1 MTMATLRRF
10 LKRSTSLW
18 ARLKNGMAH
27 KRIATLES
35 QWQSFANARDTVFVT
50 RVNSRYRAHRQS
62 DSEVPLLAKTTHS
75 TISPEAWE
83 ALYQPRNT
91 ALREAEVDI
100 ILPITH
106 NYETVLPALYGL
118 LTSNNDTP
126 FRIVALLSQH
136 PDHKLTDKLRRL
148 QELDLFDLLVD
159 SGEEG
164 MAGLIN
170 FAMQRHDTRDIV
182 LLSSHITCADG
193 WIDRLRAAS
202 IRHPATTA
210 SVSPWLT
217 TGGITGYPDHTGAFA
232 HAFESIEQL
241 DTISQSLFSGHA
253 HILLAHPAEQA
264 LFIRREALHSIGLLP
279 EKTRDIPS
287 AITAWASIAHEKG
300 FEHAWAQDV
309 MLGTS
314 SGYIPTIPPA
324 TTTNP
329 AQSEAAQRI
338 DKARFSKQAIGNT
351 LIIEGI
357 RTVRPQHESQGI
369 PHLTPDAENPSLL
382 RLGLPDARLF
392 PHLNFPLDSAF
403 EPLSELCEMLGITTL
418 LLRQPAG
425 FPSRF
430 IEWLG
435 LFSEQSGIPYQLD
448 ITDDYLICPGLLG
461 VAKTCEPE
469 DLESCYRSFTNSY
482 PLDTDGMPL
491 WLWRV
496 RSSALLVRA
505 SALHFT
511 DDGLKSLFQ
520 RYFSIR

>member
-1 MTMATLRRF
+1 MATLCRF
-10 LKRSTSLW
+10 LKRTTFLW
-18 ARLKNGMAH
+18 TRLKNGMAH

-35 QWQSFANARDTVFVT
+35 QWQGFANARDTVFVT
-50 RVNSRYRAHRQS
+50 RVNNRYRAHRQS
-62 DSEVPLLAKTTHS
+62 NSEVPLLSTSTHS
-75 TISPEAWE
+75 SISAEAWE

-91 ALREAEVDI
+91 AMREAEVDI
-100 ILPITH
+100 ILPVTH
-106 NYETVLPALYGL
+106 SYETVLPVLYGL
-118 LTSNNDTP
+118 LTSKNDIP
-126 FRIVALLSQH
+126 FRVVALLSQH

-170 FAMQRHDTRDIV
+170 FAMQRHDTRNIV

-193 WIDRLRAAS
+193 WIDRLHAAS
-202 IRHPATTA
+202 VRHSATTA

-217 TGGITGYPDHTGAFA
+217 TGGITGYPDNTGVFA
-232 HAFESIEQL
+232 HALESVEQL
-241 DTISQSLFSGHA
+241 DAISQSLFNDHT
-253 HILLAHPAEQA
+253 HTLLDHPAECA

-287 AITAWASIAHEKG
+287 AIAAWANTAREKG
-300 FEHAWAQDV
+300 FEHVWAQNV

-314 SGYIPTIPPA
+314 SNYIPTTRHTVDFNA
-324 TTTNP
+324 
-329 AQSEAAQRI
+329 AQPEAALRL
-338 DKARFSKQAIGNT
+338 DKARLSKQAVGNT

-382 RLGLPDARLF
+382 RLGLPDVRLF
-392 PHLNFPLDSAF
+392 PHLSFPLDSAF
-403 EPLSELCEMLGITTL
+403 EPLSELCEMLGITRL

-435 LFSEQSGIPYQLD
+435 LFSEQSGIPYELD

-461 VAKTCEPE
+461 IAKTCEPE
-469 DLESCYRSFTNSY
+469 DLESCYRSFSNSY

-505 SALHFT
+505 SAIHFA

-520 RYFSIR
+520 RYFSIN